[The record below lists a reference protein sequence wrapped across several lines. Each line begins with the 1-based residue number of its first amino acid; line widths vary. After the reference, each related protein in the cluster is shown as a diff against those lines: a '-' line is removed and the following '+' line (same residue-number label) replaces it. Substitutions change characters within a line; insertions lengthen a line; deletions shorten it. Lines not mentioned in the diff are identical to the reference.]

1 MSGESTQAAV
11 PWQSY
16 FPSSPSAPKRKRM
29 AAGAS
34 QAASSPLDGSSAS
47 HTARLALERKLARDA
62 SRYAL
67 EPDGSMSALHPPAF
81 DRYLDKE
88 HPAHSDAV
96 VADRKSAPPKSS
108 PEELQREL
116 TRRSKHAREPD
127 SLARRPQSREI
138 HSPKLNRYA
147 EKAHSTHSDA
157 VAADS
162 MSAPPKS
169 SPEAL
174 ERELTRK
181 SKHAREP
188 LPRRP
193 QSQATARSPKKQ
205 KLYCGNNAKARELL
219 DGSERLGK
227 PSECIQK
234 GFGAALHQPV
244 HDVAAF
250 LRKFDQPY
258 EKMIE
263 PQLWYKNAEPPPGIQ
278 RATLPMAF
286 QRGWGA
292 GTAALA
298 RKLRK
303 AHAEHARIAA

>member
-62 SRYAL
+62 ARYAL

-127 SLARRPQSREI
+127 TLA
-138 HSPKLNRYA
+138 
-147 EKAHSTHSDA
+147 
-157 VAADS
+157 
-162 MSAPPKS
+162 
-169 SPEAL
+169 
-174 ERELTRK
+174 
-181 SKHAREP
+181 
-188 LPRRP
+188 RRP
-193 QSQATARSPKKQ
+193 QSQATARIPKKQ

-258 EKMIE
+258 EKLIE

-303 AHAEHARIAA
+303 AHAEHAQ

>member
-16 FPSSPSAPKRKRM
+16 FPSSSSAPKRKRM

-47 HTARLALERKLARDA
+47 RTARLALERELAPDA
-62 SRYAL
+62 ARY
-67 EPDGSMSALHPPAF
+67 
-81 DRYLDKE
+81 
-88 HPAHSDAV
+88 AHSDAV

-258 EKMIE
+258 EKLIE

>member
-16 FPSSPSAPKRKRM
+16 FPSSPSAPKRKHM

-34 QAASSPLDGSSAS
+34 QATSSPLDGSSAS

-62 SRYAL
+62 ARYAL

-88 HPAHSDAV
+88 HPAQSDAV

-108 PEELQREL
+108 LEELQREL

-138 HSPKLNRYA
+138 HAPKLNRYA
-147 EKAHSTHSDA
+147 ENAHSTHSDA

-188 LPRRP
+188 LP
-193 QSQATARSPKKQ
+193 TARSPKKQ